1 MICPKAGGEPSLPR
15 HIVDSN
21 PCTRMVLAAH
31 GLQACPSTWARATG
45 KCASDG
51 CRQTEA
57 DSVQDASRCKLWHR
71 ANSYG
76 CSSNFRVQAQISEGV
91 SGGALPAD
99 EDQQGEDH
107 RSCRRPWARLNWAPG
122 WNLLKTRVDSLE
134 NKKQN
139 RLAVATRP
147 APAFAGMGQDAGL
160 RPGVVELVPCQD
172 NGYRDS
178 CGICNGDGSSCS
190 AVATVTC
197 FAPKHR
203 PP

>member
-1 MICPKAGGEPSLPR
+1 
-15 HIVDSN
+15 
-21 PCTRMVLAAH
+21 MVLAAH
-31 GLQACPSTWARATG
+31 ELQACPSTGARATG

-51 CRQTEA
+51 CRQAKA
-57 DSVQDASRCKLWHR
+57 DSVDGRKPWVTVAPCEQLCYGSR
-71 ANSYG
+71 
-76 CSSNFRVQAQISEGV
+76 SNFRVPAQAGEGV
-91 SGGALPAD
+91 SGAALPAD